1 MNSVLTKKKQTQKMF
16 IAAKF
21 VGSHGCTRVSIQTV
35 DVDAAILAF
44 KWTLDQKKWK
54 DPKSYRGNF
63 REKFFESSTCLHAFS
78 GCDSMSAFHGI
89 GKRKGLNIV
98 KSDEEDCKA
107 LGLLGESLQV
117 EDALFDMIESA
128 VCQLMDF

>member
-1 MNSVLTKKKQTQKMF
+1 
-16 IAAKF
+16 
-21 VGSHGCTRVSIQTV
+21 
-35 DVDAAILAF
+35 
-44 KWTLDQKKWK
+44 
-54 DPKSYRGNF
+54 
-63 REKFFESSTCLHAFS
+63 
-78 GCDSMSAFHGI
+78 MSAFHGI

>member
-44 KWTLDQKKWK
+44 K
-54 DPKSYRGNF
+54 
-63 REKFFESSTCLHAFS
+63 
-78 GCDSMSAFHGI
+78 
-89 GKRKGLNIV
+89 
-98 KSDEEDCKA
+98 
-107 LGLLGESLQV
+107 
-117 EDALFDMIESA
+117 
-128 VCQLMDF
+128 